1 MLATEER
8 SGALY
13 EKLLEMELH
22 RAAMGVVD
30 VQ

>member
-8 SGALY
+8 FGALY
-13 EKLLEMELH
+13 EKLLEIKLH
-22 RAAMGVVD
+22 RAAVDEVD